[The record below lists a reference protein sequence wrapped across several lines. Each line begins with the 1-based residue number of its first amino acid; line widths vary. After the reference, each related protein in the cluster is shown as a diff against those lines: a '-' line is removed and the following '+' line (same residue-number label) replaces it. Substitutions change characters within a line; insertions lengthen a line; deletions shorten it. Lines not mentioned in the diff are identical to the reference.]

1 MKLRCISF
9 EESNLTGEGAR
20 LGPDQKGYPSL
31 SFASL
36 GKMLS
41 KSYIV

>member
-1 MKLRCISF
+1 MKLRCFSF
-9 EESNLTGEGAR
+9 DESNLTGDGAR
-20 LGPDQKGYPSL
+20 LGPDQKGCPSL

-41 KSYIV
+41 KS